1 MLPLH
6 RLTSETQ
13 FPHLEI
19 STFKPIL
26 HVIWKMYI
34 YKNSKNLQLVYNRLL
49 SQHLTLQSIVMWH
62 GNSVSISIDKKTQ
75 RNNSEHLFGE
85 ISVSSHEAGYDENQ

>member
-1 MLPLH
+1 M
-6 RLTSETQ
+6 
-13 FPHLEI
+13 
-19 STFKPIL
+19 
-26 HVIWKMYI
+26 
-34 YKNSKNLQLVYNRLL
+34 VYNRLL

-62 GNSVSISIDKKTQ
+62 GNSGSISIDKKTQ